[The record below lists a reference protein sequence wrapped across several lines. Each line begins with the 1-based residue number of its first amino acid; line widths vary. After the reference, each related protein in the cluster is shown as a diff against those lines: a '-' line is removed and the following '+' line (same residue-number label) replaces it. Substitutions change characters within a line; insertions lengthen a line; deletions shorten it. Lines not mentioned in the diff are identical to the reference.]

1 MAIPVHLLP
10 VKQSDYDHELLT
22 LIGKEKLNQRIKELM
37 TLKNYQMALQ
47 LLELV
52 DEPELKKECLL
63 QRARQVKS
71 VNARHYLISCA
82 KEINKD

>member
-1 MAIPVHLLP
+1 
-10 VKQSDYDHELLT
+10 
-22 LIGKEKLNQRIKELM
+22 
-37 TLKNYQMALQ
+37 MALQ

-52 DEPELKKECLL
+52 DEPESKKECLL